1 MGGGFLD
8 YTLLFFCLILSGFFS
23 GAETALFSLRKSDLH
38 RFNHSKSAREAYIA
52 GVMKKPQHIL
62 VTILIGNLF
71 VNLVS
76 TAIATKLLLATSRA
90 YGHLIS
96 IAIMTPIIVLLC
108 EITPKLVSINNNV
121 MVSRRIVPLLRF
133 FHLLFIPLRLLL
145 VLFIDRLSGFFN
157 ISLDARASITPEELD
172 MAVRLGEIE
181 GVLNKDEGDFIKNVL
196 RFSRKEAQNV
206 MVPRTKAVFLPL
218 GSSVRDAMEVFRDS
232 GAVRLP
238 VYDGDIDNIVGVL
251 DARELLPF
259 AKGYRK
265 AKSIDR
271 FLLSITHYPGTK
283 KLDELLADFLRK
295 KIQIAVVVDEYG
307 GTAGV
312 VTLGTIVSEII
323 GKEYAWEEVYK
334 PGVRRTQDDR
344 AVVSGDMQIDDFNV
358 TFGEALE
365 SLESETVGGYV
376 IEKLER
382 LPGKGDEIATAR
394 HIIRVRTVRKNRIG
408 TVEVVKR

>member
-8 YTLLFFCLILSGFFS
+8 YTMLFFCLVLSGFFS
-23 GAETALFSLRKSDLH
+23 GAETALFSLSKSDLH
-38 RFNHSKSAREAYIA
+38 KFHHSKSARENYIA
-52 GVMKKPQHIL
+52 GVMSSPRHIL

-76 TAIATKLLLATSRA
+76 SAIATKLMLSVSEA
-90 YGHLIS
+90 YGHFIS
-96 IAIMTPIIVLLC
+96 IAVMTPVIIILC
-108 EITPKLVSINNNV
+108 EISPKIVAINNNIV
-121 MVSRRIVPLLRF
+121 ISRRAVPLLRF
-133 FHLLFIPLRLLL
+133 FHFLFIPLRHLL

-157 ISLDARASITPEELD
+157 ISLDARVSVTPEELD

-181 GVLNKDEGDFIKNVL
+181 GVLNKEEGDFIKNVL

-218 GSSVRDAMEVFRDS
+218 GTSVRGAMKVFRAS

-265 AKSIDR
+265 AKNIDR

-283 KLDELLADFLRK
+283 KLDELLSDFLRK
-295 KIQIAVVVDEYG
+295 KIQIAIVVDEYG

-312 VTLGTIVSEII
+312 VTLGTIISEII

-334 PGVRRTQDDR
+334 PGVRKTMGDR

-358 TFGEALE
+358 AFGEALE
-365 SLESETVGGYV
+365 SLESETVGGYI

-382 LPGKGDEIATAR
+382 LPGKGDEIVTAR

-408 TVEVVKR
+408 TVEVTKR